1 MSKTKQHLLSEQGC
15 RYCDLLYPAERAKHF
30 AYCVPCAKAQ
40 GLDGKIAFPIIEQH
54 KQAAAVCSHES
65 AFETAK
71 QFNPKRWE
79 K

>member
-1 MSKTKQHLLSEQGC
+1 MSKTKANLSEHGC
-15 RYCDLLYPAERAKHF
+15 VRCGLLYPADRAKYF
-30 AYCVPCAKAQ
+30 EYCKPCAESQ
-40 GLDGKIAFPIIEQH
+40 GWGAPKQFPIIEQH

>member
-1 MSKTKQHLLSEQGC
+1 MSKTKVNLSEQGC
-15 RYCDLLYPAERAKHF
+15 RYCDLLYPAERAKYF
-30 AYCVPCAKAQ
+30 EYCKPGAESR
-40 GLDGKIAFPIIEQH
+40 GLGAPKQFPIIEQH

>member
-1 MSKTKQHLLSEQGC
+1 MSKTKANLSEHGC
-15 RYCDLLYPAERAKHF
+15 VRCGLLYPADRAKYF
-30 AYCVPCAKAQ
+30 EYCKPPKQ
-40 GLDGKIAFPIIEQH
+40 FPIIEQH